1 VSGSADS
8 FMQRVWYDGEAPWLS
23 VLLMP
28 LSWLFRGVAT
38 ARRSAYRSGWLRS
51 YRVQRPVIV
60 VGNITVGGTGK
71 TPFTIWLAKHLQ
83 ARGLRVGIVL
93 RGYGGRSERWPRE
106 VTAQTSWEEVGDEA
120 VLLAQRTGAIVV
132 AGPDR
137 VADARR
143 AIELG
148 ADIVLSDD
156 GLQHYRLARDCE
168 IAVIDGKRGLG
179 NARLLPAGPL
189 REPAA
194 RLSEVDLRVLRGS
207 QERVRELP
215 SGAIGQVSITSILDE
230 AVSLTTGERRRVESF
245 TGTPVHAIAAIGHPA
260 AFFASLTALGLE
272 VQGRPL
278 ADHARLT
285 RADISFDDRRPVLMT
300 EKDAVKCR
308 TIADERHWVVRMDVR
323 MSAADEAAVSGIVG
337 RLVGA
342 GRPARSPTDTAG

>member
-1 VSGSADS
+1 
-8 FMQRVWYDGEAPWLS
+8 MQRVWYDGVAPWLS

-28 LSWLFRGVAT
+28 LSWLFVGVAA
-38 ARRSAYRSGWLRS
+38 ARRYAYRSGWLRS
-51 YRVQRPVIV
+51 YRVQRPVVV

-71 TPFTIWLAKHLQ
+71 TPFTIWLAQHFQ
-83 ARGLRVGIVL
+83 TRGLRVGIVL
-93 RGYGGRSERWPRE
+93 RGYGGQSAHWPRE

-120 VLLAQRTGAIVV
+120 VLLAERTGAIVV

-189 REPAA
+189 REPAS
-194 RLSEVDLRVLRGS
+194 RLSEVNLQVLRGS
-207 QERVRELP
+207 QERGQARP
-215 SGAIGQVSITSILDE
+215 SGGVGQVSIASILGE
-230 AVSLTTGERRRVESF
+230 AVSLTTGERRPVGSF
-245 TGTPVHAIAAIGHPA
+245 AGTPVHAIAAIGHPA
-260 AFFASLTALGLE
+260 AFFASLTALGLD

-308 TIADERHWVVRMDVR
+308 AIADERHWAVRMDVQ
-323 MSAADEAAVSGIVG
+323 MSAAEEAAVSGIVG
-337 RLVGA
+337 RLIGPD
-342 GRPARSPTDTAG
+342 RPARGPTDAAG